1 MSTILVIDDEI
12 KALDLI
18 LEMLEYEGYEVL
30 RAENGTTGLRLINER
45 MPDIIFCD
53 VRMPD
58 IDGFAV
64 LKATRM
70 NPRTRAIPFVLISG
84 FDDMAL
90 IQRSEELGAFHYLI
104 KPILIHDLLPIIKIC
119 TG

>member
-1 MSTILVIDDEI
+1 MTTILVIDDEL

-18 LEMLEYEGYEVL
+18 LEILEYEGYEVL
-30 RAENGTTGLRLINER
+30 RAKNGTTGLRLINEQ
-45 MPDIIFCD
+45 MPDMILCD

-64 LKATRM
+64 LKAIKEK
-70 NPRTRAIPFVLISG
+70 PLTRAIPFILISG